1 MEYSRRTDLEIV
13 REFESVVEY
22 SRTFE
27 QLYDGLEVA
36 R

>member
-1 MEYSRRTDLEIV
+1 MEYSRRTDRKGV
-13 REFESVVEY
+13 SKFESVVEY